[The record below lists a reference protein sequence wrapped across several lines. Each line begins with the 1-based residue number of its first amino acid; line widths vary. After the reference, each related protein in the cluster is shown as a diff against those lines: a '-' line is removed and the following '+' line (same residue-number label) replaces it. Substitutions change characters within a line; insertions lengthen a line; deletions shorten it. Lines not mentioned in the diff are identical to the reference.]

1 MMRRVIPALLLATLV
16 SGVLPAA
23 VLYDFRQTFR
33 SDAQGRPAGEVEGSG
48 VIDGDRSRID
58 YTGGNLYPIGT
69 YVIAQAGA
77 RQFLVV
83 NPISKTYAEIS
94 SESMSQR
101 LKSGEIEIAN
111 LKTRVEKMG
120 QGIPV
125 AGFPTEHWVI
135 EMTYQV
141 TWKGGPIPL
150 TQNVQSLVERWTTA
164 AFGDVAGTFLD
175 QSALMTG
182 DPKIDEIINAEMSK
196 VKGFP
201 LRIVTTVGTTGTG
214 NLTPNTGSRLQVAPT
229 RMQSSEMLLSNVR
242 LESVPA
248 ARFEIPAGFTV
259 ADPTQRKKT
268 DDNQMHVLSLETTT
282 TNPK

>member
-58 YTGGNLYPIGT
+58 YTGGNLYPVGT
-69 YVIAQAGA
+69 YVIARSGA

-83 NPISKTYAEIS
+83 NPLNKTYAELS
-94 SESMSQR
+94 AESMAQR
-101 LKSGEIEIAN
+101 LKSGEIQIAN
-111 LKTRVEKMG
+111 LKTSVEKKG

-150 TQNVQSLVERWTTA
+150 TQNVQSVVERWTTT

-175 QSALMTG
+175 QSSLMTG
-182 DPKIDEIINAEMSK
+182 DAKIDEIISAEMSK

-201 LRIVTTVGTTGTG
+201 LRIVTSVSTTGVG
-214 NLTPNTGSRLQVAPT
+214 NLMPSSSSKLQVAPT
-229 RMQSSEMLLSNVR
+229 RTQTSEMLLSNVR
-242 LESVPA
+242 LESVPS

-259 ADPTQRKKT
+259 ADPSQRKKT

-282 TNPK
+282 TNPQ